1 MSWIQ
6 QILDEMP
13 IGTEAIFLA
22 IFLLLSIAAFFGKYI
37 FRKHQNSPNDDQAKI
52 VLGAILSLL
61 GLLIGFVLTISIG
74 GYNDRQKTEENEAIV
89 IGSAFQKIDLLPLDQ
104 QQNAQNILIDYLD
117 ARVNFYQSDT
127 QKENTN
133 WKNISLEKQNQLWQI
148 STFEARQAPTPVNA
162 SILSIFNDLYTTQE
176 KTSVSWDFKIP
187 NIVWGLIIFFALV
200 ANFLI
205 GYSARNIESGNI
217 LILVL
222 PFLMALSLFIIS
234 EIDIPGKGVIHVT
247 PDHLITLKNTLIVK

>member
-13 IGTEAIFLA
+13 ISTEIIFL
-22 IFLLLSIAAFFGKYI
+22 IMFLLLSSSAFAGKYI
-37 FRKHQNSPNDDQAKI
+37 FRKHSQSANDDQAKI

-74 GYNDRQKTEENEAIV
+74 GYNDRQRTEENEMVV
-89 IGSAFQKIDLLPLDQ
+89 IGTAFQRTELLPQDV
-104 QQNAQNILIDYLD
+104 QNHAKNILNEYLN
-117 ARVNFYQSDT
+117 ARINFYLS
-127 QKENTN
+127 NTKNDNLN
-133 WKNISLEKQNQLWQI
+133 WEQVSLEKQRELWEI
-148 STFEARQAPTPVNA
+148 SKSEANKIPNPVSA
-162 SILSIFNDLYTTQE
+162 SVLTAYSDLYISQE
-176 KTSVSWDFKIP
+176 KTFVSWDFKIP

-205 GYSARNIESGNI
+205 GYSARNIKSGNLLI
-217 LILVL
+217 LIL

-247 PDHLITLKNTLIVK
+247 PDNLITLKKILTVK

>member
-13 IGTEAIFLA
+13 IGSEAIFL
-22 IFLLLSIAAFFGKYI
+22 ILFLLLSASAFAGKYI
-37 FRKHQNSPNDDQAKI
+37 FKNHSKSSNDDQAKI

-61 GLLIGFVLTISIG
+61 GLLIGFILTISIG
-74 GYNDRQKTEENEAIV
+74 GYNDRQKTEENEMIV
-89 IGSAFQKIDLLPLDQ
+89 IGTAFQRANLLPTDQ
-104 QQNAQNILIDYLD
+104 QQYAQKILAEYLNARI
-117 ARVNFYQSDT
+117 NFYLS
-127 QKENTN
+127 NTKTDN
-133 WKNISLEKQNQLWQI
+133 THWKNISLAKQRELWQI
-148 STFEARQAPTPVNA
+148 SVYEANKNPNPIIA
-162 SILSIFNDLYTTQE
+162 SVLSSFSDLYIAEE
-176 KTSVSWDFKIP
+176 KTSVSWSFKIP

-205 GYSARNIESGNI
+205 GYSTRNIKSGNL

-222 PFLMALSLFIIS
+222 PFLMSLSLFIVS

-247 PDHLITLKNTLIVK
+247 PDNLINLKQTLQQL

>member
-13 IGTEAIFLA
+13 IGTEAIFLV
-22 IFLLLSIAAFFGKYI
+22 IFLLLSMASFFGKYI
-37 FRKHQNSPNDDQAKI
+37 FRKYPNSPNDDEAKI

-89 IGSAFQKIDLLPLDQ
+89 IGSAFQKIELLPTDQ
-104 QQNAQNILIDYLD
+104 QQSAQNILIDYLD
-117 ARVNFYQSDT
+117 ARIKFFQSNT
-127 QKENTN
+127 QKDNAI
-133 WKNISLEKQNQLWQI
+133 WKNTSLDKQHELWQI
-148 STFEARQAPTPVNA
+148 STFEARLAPTPVNT
-162 SILSIFNDLYTTQE
+162 SILNTFNDLYTTQE
-176 KTSVSWDFKIP
+176 KTSVSWDFRIP
-187 NIVWGLIIFFALV
+187 NIVWGLIIFFAFV

-205 GYSARNIESGNI
+205 GYSARTIERGNL

-222 PFLMALSLFIIS
+222 PLLMALSLFIIS

-247 PDHLITLKNTLIVK
+247 PDHLITLKETLIRE